1 MEVCTD
7 IIRSMGAKCT
17 VLQRDEENEDEKDI
31 DDSDF
36 DEDEEDAVCPHFSS
50 MASLSGSALDRLRRF
65 DSSENVYNSNQKSS
79 GVSRLRTVSELRKE
93 FEMKLRRKGVR
104 LGLDEGYVEYMKW
117 MGVNMNYHSLRSGL
131 ELYFDF
137 KTCVW
142 KVRKLD
148 EFNDLRAVVH
158 SFNDMSNTQ
167 EEGEKISSKNSQE
180 SSDGVFGR
188 WEKELSKL
196 SSQQGIQFEKSD
208 SAFSSVSNV
217 SNNEG
222 VFLDVFDLDAIT
234 GPRGRHEHY
243 ESVIRFF
250 EIFRD
255 IKKSPLGKMDLKLGH
270 VSVGIPSECVRA
282 ELTHSMVASSRL
294 RSDLQKRAF
303 FFQIQGEKQLLLA
316 AESKR
321 DRLDWILKLK
331 PQSVNMS
338 TRIQE
343 IVQMLE
349 ANTDEKFKT
358 YVQHR
363 ISFFAL
369 LIDISPHTHT
379 HTGTSEAISRHF
391 NSAAVTRKTNV
402 FELYLNTIVRH
413 RKVYSR
419 EILVLSIAYEVL

>member
-1 MEVCTD
+1 
-7 IIRSMGAKCT
+7 MG
-17 VLQRDEENEDEKDI
+17 
-31 DDSDF
+31 
-36 DEDEEDAVCPHFSS
+36 
-50 MASLSGSALDRLRRF
+50 SLGSALDQLRRF
-65 DSSENVYNSNQKSS
+65 DSSENVLKNQGGSL
-79 GVSRLRTVSELRKE
+79 SRLRTVSELRKE

-158 SFNDMSNTQ
+158 SFNDMSSTPQ
-167 EEGEKISSKNSQE
+167 EEGQKINSNTSE
-180 SSDGVFGR
+180 DSSDGVFGR

-270 VSVGIPSECVRA
+270 VSVGIPSERVRA

-316 AESKR
+316 SESKR
-321 DRLDWILKLK
+321 ERLDWILKLK
-331 PQSVNMS
+331 PQSVNVS
-338 TRIQE
+338 T
-343 IVQMLE
+343 
-349 ANTDEKFKT
+349 
-358 YVQHR
+358 
-363 ISFFAL
+363 
-369 LIDISPHTHT
+369 
-379 HTGTSEAISRHF
+379 
-391 NSAAVTRKTNV
+391 
-402 FELYLNTIVRH
+402 
-413 RKVYSR
+413 
-419 EILVLSIAYEVL
+419 